1 MIKDSGERTKFDTGA
16 VRDMHTGKGRMD
28 LLPLSALIELSKHC
42 EEGALKY
49 GEHNVDKGIPQHSL
63 CDSAMRHL
71 VKYMRG
77 DTDEPHLRAA
87 AWNLMWALNQ
97 TVEHPEL
104 VDVPWRNGCE
114 VGENFN
120 NLQRRLESSKW
131 ILPDDRT
138 PKNGS
143 YVLVSFE
150 NFERPDIG
158 RYEGNDEGGQFY
170 IGYGN
175 YPCKSYG
182 LIVNAWMPLPEPY
195 KGVDDD
201 EK

>member
-1 MIKDSGERTKFDTGA
+1 MIKDSGDRTKFGTGA
-16 VRDMHTGKGRMD
+16 VRDMHAGKGRMD

-97 TVEHPEL
+97 SVECPEL
-104 VDVPWRNGCE
+104 VDVPWRE
-114 VGENFN
+114 EEE
-120 NLQRRLESSKW
+120 RRKIKRDTRIRPRAERSGRLTGRR
-131 ILPDDRT
+131 RT
-138 PKNGS
+138 WS
-143 YVLVSFE
+143 CS
-150 NFERPDIG
+150 
-158 RYEGNDEGGQFY
+158 GG
-170 IGYGN
+170 
-175 YPCKSYG
+175 
-182 LIVNAWMPLPEPY
+182 
-195 KGVDDD
+195 
-201 EK
+201 